1 MRKVRILRIPTI
13 ISANFYEGQKR
24 TMLEREGTKKDASK
38 NGSMYQNGLNFRPN
52 WYMVIKGSVFKS
64 RLFRSEVG
72 EEMLKLVEVLYEDV
86 STHRAFVGSDDSG
99 CFELVRQFASAVI
112 TDFEHTL

>member
-52 WYMVIKGSVFKS
+52 WYM
-64 RLFRSEVG
+64 
-72 EEMLKLVEVLYEDV
+72 LKCERYYFISCPVMV
-86 STHRAFVGSDDSG
+86 
-99 CFELVRQFASAVI
+99 
-112 TDFEHTL
+112 